1 MLEAPAVLVVEDEYL
16 VVAPIEEALKEAG
29 FDPSIVSSG
38 EEAMALL
45 ERTTHTRS
53 YMALITDINLGGT
66 MTGWEVA
73 KIARKSDPVFPVIYM
88 TGSNER
94 EWAVE
99 GVPDS
104 LLLTK
109 PFAPAQVVTAISQLL
124 NKDTPTR

>member
-1 MLEAPAVLVVEDEYL
+1 MPEAPAVLVVEDEFF
-16 VVAPIEEALKEAG
+16 VVASIEETLREAG

-38 EEAMALL
+38 EEAVALL
-45 ERTTHTRS
+45 TTQAYR
-53 YMALITDINLGGT
+53 ALITDINLSGT
-66 MTGWEVA
+66 MKGWEVA
-73 KIARKSDPVFPVIYM
+73 KIARQSDPVFPVVYM

-99 GVPDS
+99 GVPNS

-109 PFAPAQVVTAISQLL
+109 PFAPAQVVTAIARLL